1 MNTVADAI
9 AGVLLEAE
17 IDVVFGLPGGEVV
30 GVLDGLRRHGIR
42 FVLVH
47 NESAAVFMA
56 DGWSRVTGKPGVVL
70 TTLGPG
76 ATNAIAGV
84 AHAHLDRAPVLIIT
98 AQMPDHLHN
107 SHTHQLVDLHALY
120 GPISKGT
127 FQIRAQGAA
136 ETVRDSLALTQ
147 SGRPGPVHLQIDKET
162 ADLEATA
169 GSSLVPPEVVAAP
182 VLHIADPAVV
192 AREQLLDAKRPVI
205 LAGLGLEPERPYDV
219 LRALAEAA
227 KAPVIST
234 PKGKGALP
242 DDHPLSAGT
251 LGLTRTDPVYE
262 VLDEADCI
270 LAVGFDVVE
279 LVKPWDQTAPV
290 IWLAPWRNE
299 DPPIDAV
306 VEVVGQ
312 MAPTLQQL
320 ADSAY
325 EPDPAWGAARV
336 KTFKGKMAQRTLPD
350 PAPKRLL
357 PQTVFE
363 AVRAALPAESAA
375 AVDVGSHKIFGSLT
389 WPTLTPNG
397 FFVSNGL
404 SCMGF
409 ALPATIGAALAQPDQ
424 PVVCFTGDAG
434 LSMVVGELGVL
445 AGLDLP
451 VIIVVLN
458 DAAIDLIRSHQV
470 RSGHPV
476 FGTEFISPNF
486 ARIGAAYGI
495 ASVRVATADA
505 LNKAIRQAVE
515 SGRPALIEVMIDPI
529 SYPTTPPALQKL
541 IS

>member
-9 AGVLLEAE
+9 ARTLLDAG

-56 DGWSRVTGKPGVVL
+56 DGWSRVTGKPGVAL

-76 ATNAIAGV
+76 ATNAVAGA
-84 AHAHLDRAPVLIIT
+84 AHAYLDRAPILIIT
-98 AQMPDHLHN
+98 AQIPERLH
-107 SHTHQLVDLHALY
+107 SHHTHQLVDLHALY

-127 FQIRAQGAA
+127 FNIQAGGAA
-136 ETVRDSLALTQ
+136 ETVRDSLRLAQ
-147 SGRPGPVHLQIDKET
+147 QGRPGPVHLQIDKET
-162 ADLEATA
+162 ADLDATA
-169 GSSLVPPEVVAAP
+169 GPSPIPPEATPPP
-182 VLHIADPAVV
+182 VRYIADRVVV
-192 AREQLLDAKRPVI
+192 ARDRLLRAKRPVI
-205 LAGLGLEPERPYDV
+205 LAGLGLEPERPYEA

-227 KAPVIST
+227 NAPVITT

-251 LGLTRTDPVYE
+251 IGLTRADPVYE

-270 LAVGFDVVE
+270 VAVGLDVVE
-279 LVKPWDQTAPV
+279 LVKPWDQTAPLL
-290 IWLAPWRNE
+290 WLAPWQNE
-299 DPPIDAV
+299 DPAIAAE
-306 VEVVGQ
+306 VELVGQ
-312 MAPTLQQL
+312 MAPALQQL
-320 ADSAY
+320 ADSDFV
-325 EPDPAWGAARV
+325 PDPAWGAARV
-336 KTFKGKMAQRTLPD
+336 RAFKDKVAQGTLPA
-350 PAPKRLL
+350 PAPNRLL

-363 AVRAALPAESAA
+363 AARAALPAEAAA

-389 WPTLTPNG
+389 WPTLRPNG

-409 ALPATIGAALAQPDQ
+409 ALPATIGASLARPDQ

-451 VIIVVLN
+451 VIVVVLN

-470 RSGHPV
+470 RSGYPV
-476 FGTEFISPNF
+476 FGTEFTPPNF
-486 ARIGAAYGI
+486 AQIGAAYGI
-495 ASVRVATADA
+495 ASYRVATEAE
-505 LNKAIRQAVE
+505 LSETIRQAVA
-515 SGRPALIEVMIDPI
+515 SGRPALIEAMIDPI
-529 SYPTTPPALQKL
+529 SYPTTPE
-541 IS
+541 